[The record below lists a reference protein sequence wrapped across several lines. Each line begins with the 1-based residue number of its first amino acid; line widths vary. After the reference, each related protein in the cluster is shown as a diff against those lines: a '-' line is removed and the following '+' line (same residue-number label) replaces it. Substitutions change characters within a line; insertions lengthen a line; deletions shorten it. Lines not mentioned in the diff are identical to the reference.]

1 MEEKKL
7 LDVLRERER
16 NSTTAAE
23 SFKMKQR
30 TSDSGQDKVAP
41 PPGTPSYK

>member
-16 NSTTAAE
+16 NLIIVVE

-30 TSDSGQDKVAP
+30 IFDFG
-41 PPGTPSYK
+41 